1 MGDGDFAHDVLK
13 AAFITMM
20 NKLIYAHRM
29 ILKP

>member
-1 MGDGDFAHDVLK
+1 MKYVEDDVLK